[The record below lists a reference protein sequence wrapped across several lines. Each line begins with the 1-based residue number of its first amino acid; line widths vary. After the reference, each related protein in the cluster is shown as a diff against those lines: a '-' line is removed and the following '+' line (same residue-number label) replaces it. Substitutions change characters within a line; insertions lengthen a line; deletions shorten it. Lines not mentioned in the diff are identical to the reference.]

1 MPATATAIDELICD
15 SLHPFVRFI
24 SNMKDV
30 VAYFGLRGVFGKG
43 KVR

>member
-1 MPATATAIDELICD
+1 MN
-15 SLHPFVRFI
+15 SFMRFI

-30 VAYFGLRGVFGKG
+30 VAYFGLRVVFGKR